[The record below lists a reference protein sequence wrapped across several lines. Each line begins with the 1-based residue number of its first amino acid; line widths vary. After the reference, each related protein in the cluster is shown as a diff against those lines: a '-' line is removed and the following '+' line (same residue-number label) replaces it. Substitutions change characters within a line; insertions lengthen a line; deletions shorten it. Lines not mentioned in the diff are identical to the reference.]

1 MRAAA
6 ENDSLISMRDLDI
19 TDGITEI
26 ETRAHFELQ
35 VTIGYGATADGM
47 ANRDRGLRTAGCLLF
62 RAIFGGRAAER
73 RPAGFAAGAVATLF
87 VPGEAGPSE
96 GDLCQRPLRGDRPIE
111 WISLTASFE
120 RGKS

>member
-62 RAIFGGRAAER
+62 RRWRRGHPVCPRRGRPE
-73 RPAGFAAGAVATLF
+73 
-87 VPGEAGPSE
+87 
-96 GDLCQRPLRGDRPIE
+96 
-111 WISLTASFE
+111 
-120 RGKS
+120 